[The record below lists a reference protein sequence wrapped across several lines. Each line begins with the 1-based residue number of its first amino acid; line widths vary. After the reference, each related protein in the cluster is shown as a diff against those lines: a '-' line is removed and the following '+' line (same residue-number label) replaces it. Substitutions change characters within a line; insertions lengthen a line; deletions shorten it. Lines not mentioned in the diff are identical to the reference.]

1 MTQHGHIFGLIPCY
15 IPWGS
20 DVQCLNTGKGHWH
33 LVELDFSNTSCQISC
48 AEILLI
54 ETTAATAAIYR
65 DPLHSKDQP
74 PQVPRWQTHETP
86 WAGRH
91 QPGLAAWATARRTWW
106 TRCSKVHPETGGG
119 SSGATPAAQGWEWW
133 WTLTPEHL
141 LVFSCL
147 GCYCDREA
155 KNPRSIPAGRVY
167 VVA

>member
-1 MTQHGHIFGLIPCY
+1 MVIYLVWYLAISHEAQMFSAWI
-15 IPWGS
+15 
-20 DVQCLNTGKGHWH
+20 QARATGTLLSLTFLTPVAKFPV
-33 LVELDFSNTSCQISC
+33 LKSSLLRQQQQQLPFT
-48 AEILLI
+48 EILYTARTSQLI
-54 ETTAATAAIYR
+54 
-65 DPLHSKDQP
+65 
-74 PQVPRWQTHETP
+74 PQVPGWQTHETP
-86 WAGRH
+86 WAGWH

-155 KNPRSIPAGRVY
+155 KNPRSIPAGRVH